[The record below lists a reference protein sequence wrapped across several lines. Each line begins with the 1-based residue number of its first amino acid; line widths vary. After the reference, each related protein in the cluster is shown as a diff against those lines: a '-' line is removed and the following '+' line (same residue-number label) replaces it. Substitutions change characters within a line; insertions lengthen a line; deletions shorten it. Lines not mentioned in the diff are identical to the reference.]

1 MNYAQMSKKKYLFYI
16 LIHPVTGFEELKYNR
31 KGSLLYANILCAL
44 FTLANIIRAV
54 VPSFLFRTGKIE
66 DVNIFWI
73 IIGCVGGLFL
83 FTVANWMFCTLLDG
97 KGKFRDLWIAVCYA
111 LLPYTA
117 LSIPLTLVGH
127 LFTLDEAVFYYTFHS
142 VLLFWSVCLAF
153 IGIMVMQQ
161 FSIPKNILTIIFS
174 LIGILI
180 ILFLLLLLFSLFQ
193 NVYIFIMTLIN
204 EISFRI

>member
-73 IIGCVGGLFL
+73 LSAAWADCSFLPWQTGCFVLCWMGKENS
-83 FTVANWMFCTLLDG
+83 ANYG
-97 KGKFRDLWIAVCYA
+97 
-111 LLPYTA
+111 
-117 LSIPLTLVGH
+117 
-127 LFTLDEAVFYYTFHS
+127 
-142 VLLFWSVCLAF
+142 
-153 IGIMVMQQ
+153 
-161 FSIPKNILTIIFS
+161 
-174 LIGILI
+174 
-180 ILFLLLLLFSLFQ
+180 
-193 NVYIFIMTLIN
+193 
-204 EISFRI
+204 